1 MADIN
6 SLEALLIE
14 RTTGK
19 KPIGK
24 VIAFEVYD
32 EGVII
37 LDARVEPVS
46 VSRKDSDEGADA
58 TIAMKADDLDGLL
71 NERVSGQSLLMTGR
85 AKFKG
90 NPTTVM
96 KMRDLLVA

>member
-6 SLEALLIE
+6 SLEQLLIQ
-14 RTTGK
+14 RTNGK

-24 VIAFEVYD
+24 TIAFDVKN
-32 EGVII
+32 EGVIL
-37 LDARVEPVS
+37 LDARTEPVS
-46 VSRKDSDEGADA
+46 ISRADSDEGADA
-58 TIAMKADDLDGLL
+58 TIAMVADDLDGLL
-71 NERVSGQSLLMTGR
+71 NERVSGQTLLMTGR

-96 KMRDLLVA
+96 KMRDLLV